1 MQKNKQQ
8 SISMPDALY
17 EKAQLL
23 ALLTGRKSVSRLM
36 REAVEFYIEK
46 IESDLEPVQK
56 RMFREL
62 RPDLFN

>member
-1 MQKNKQQ
+1 
-8 SISMPDALY
+8 MPDALY

-46 IESDLEPVQK
+46 IESDLEPAQK